1 MVSSVVIPSD
11 GCCYCCHRGWQLS
24 QAVQAQQT
32 DVDKVVRAVSER
44 QIQEA
49 VDAHTGTELLQIVL
63 TGNVRLVKGVTI
75 RKGTGP
81 VKLAASKAPAT
92 DAEGV
97 PKPSVVID
105 ASRIK
110 PAAPALAMFSTAA
123 LQIDGL
129 AITGC
134 KGAPAIYAR
143 QSGPLTISSS
153 LLKGNNNTGRGA
165 ECTAS
170 DAL

>member
-1 MVSSVVIPSD
+1 M
-11 GCCYCCHRGWQLS
+11 
-24 QAVQAQQT
+24 
-32 DVDKVVRAVSER
+32 RAVSEK

-49 VDAHTGTELLQIVL
+49 VDAHTGTQLLQIVL
-63 TGNVRLVKGVTI
+63 TGSVRLVKGITL

-81 VKLAASKAPAT
+81 LKLSASKAPAA
-92 DAEGV
+92 DAEGI
-97 PKPSVVID
+97 PKPSVVLD

-110 PAAPALAMFSTAA
+110 PAAPALTVFSTAA

-143 QSGPLTISSS
+143 QSGPLTISAS
-153 LLKGNNNTGRGA
+153 LLKDNNNTGGVVVAVLCAAVEGSAAFQYFPARLCLYT
-165 ECTAS
+165 CTTATCRTY
-170 DAL
+170 LC